1 MLFSIAVAGGKSG
14 TLLARLFN
22 FHRPY
27 EANVPLAGSRPR
39 ACQNQPDSRT
49 LSSSVGLEPG
59 ARRKM
64 NGSGGDEARIV
75 VGIDGSA
82 GSKEALRWA
91 AQQAKSTGAAL
102 EVVIAWH
109 YPVCYGWAPGPQ
121 DFDFG
126 EAAEQA
132 LTGAIDEVLGSDRP
146 AWLRTRV
153 AEGNAAQ
160 VLVDASADADLLV
173 VGSRGYGAFADALLG
188 SVSTYCVHHARCPV
202 TVIRPSGRA
211 AEASGHEP
219 APA

>member
-1 MLFSIAVAGGKSG
+1 
-14 TLLARLFN
+14 
-22 FHRPY
+22 
-27 EANVPLAGSRPR
+27 
-39 ACQNQPDSRT
+39 
-49 LSSSVGLEPG
+49 
-59 ARRKM
+59 M

-82 GSKEALRWA
+82 GAKEALRWA

-109 YPVCYGWAPGPQ
+109 YPVFYGWAPGPQ

-126 EAAEQA
+126 DAAEQA

-146 AWLRTRV
+146 ARLRTRV

-173 VGSRGYGAFADALLG
+173 VGSRGYGGFAGALLG

-202 TVIRPSGRA
+202 TVIRSSGRA
-211 AEASGHEP
+211 ADTSGHEP